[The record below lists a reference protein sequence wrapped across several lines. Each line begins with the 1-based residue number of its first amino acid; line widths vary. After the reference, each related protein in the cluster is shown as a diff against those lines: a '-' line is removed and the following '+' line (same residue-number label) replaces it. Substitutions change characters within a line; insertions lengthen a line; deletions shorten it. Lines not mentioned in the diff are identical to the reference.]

1 VPSQGRFGRVLSSEA
16 AVPSSS
22 IRVVASCPSR
32 IHAQLRNPGDPG
44 DGYHDTATDGGDQQR
59 HSQREGAREAQVVNL
74 YPRRVL
80 QNEDDEH
87 RQEQECGSRGHPSG
101 ANASYSWRTL
111 CGGRAG
117 SGRRWCLLRCL
128 GSRRGRV
135 SRHDICVPSKSRS
148 ALSGPMTCRRPL
160 AAWGLTRPG
169 ACPIPSCARRARR
182 ATAEGCRPSKPVGFA
197 HPAPT
202 PDAGH
207 VIASVRTATTT
218 SLPIARRPVR
228 PRRRCR
234 TGRPG
239 RSGRRCVVGIG
250 SAGATVRCPGR
261 GRRRRR
267 R

>member
-22 IRVVASCPSR
+22 TRVVASCPSR

-74 YPRRVL
+74 HPRRVL

-87 RQEQECGSRGHPSG
+87 RQEQECGSRGNPSG
-101 ANASYSWRTL
+101 ADASYSWRTF
-111 CGGRAG
+111 CGRRAG
-117 SGRRWCLLRCL
+117 SGRRWRLLRCL

-135 SRHDICVPSKSRS
+135 SRHDSRVPSKSRS

-169 ACPIPSCARRARR
+169 ARPISSCARRARR
-182 ATAEGCRPSKPVGFA
+182 ATAEGVGR
-197 HPAPT
+197 
-202 PDAGH
+202 
-207 VIASVRTATTT
+207 ASRSGLRT
-218 SLPIARRPVR
+218 R
-228 PRRRCR
+228 PRRRTR
-234 TGRPG
+234 DSSSPAPGRP
-239 RSGRRCVVGIG
+239 
-250 SAGATVRCPGR
+250 
-261 GRRRRR
+261 RRRLWGDRTAPR
-267 R
+267 SSFAPMSDW